1 MFTKVY
7 KEEDE
12 LLRGCSYNVASV
24 YFHLKNKREYFKSQN
39 NGTCYDLT
47 RCISEYTGMCEKTIK
62 RAISTLREIGLI
74 STVIKG
80 KVNHYSF
87 PILDKIEG
95 KTDDKV
101 VETIQPIEEIVK
113 EVTPQPV
120 EVIEE
125 VQEVQ
130 EVTPEE
136 VKFDDFSEELY
147 NLLESDDMRVVKNI
161 LERTIDYAIFNKKE
175 YEFFFK
181 NGDNKINEITQKYQL
196 SQKDIDD
203 LQGWV
208 KEFQTTYIERL
219 CVAS

>member
-1 MFTKVY
+1 MSNQFTKVY

-95 KTDDKV
+95 KTDNKV
-101 VETIQPIEEIVK
+101 VETIQPIEEIEEPEEIVK
-113 EVTPQPV
+113 EETTPVPTQV
-120 EVIEE
+120 EE
-125 VQEVQ
+125 VEY
-130 EVTPEE
+130 
-136 VKFDDFSEELY
+136 DDFSEKLY
-147 NLLESDDMRVVKNI
+147 TLLDSDDMRVVKNI
-161 LERTIDYAIFNKKE
+161 LERTIDYAVFDKKE

-208 KEFQTTYIERL
+208 KEFQTAYIERL

>member
-1 MFTKVY
+1 MSNQFTKVY

-74 STVIKG
+74 STTIKG

-95 KTDDKV
+95 KTDNKV
-101 VETIQPIEEIVK
+101 VETIQPIEEIVEPEEMVK
-113 EVTPQPV
+113 EEITPV
-120 EVIEE
+120 EE
-125 VQEVQ
+125 VE
-130 EVTPEE
+130 
-136 VKFDDFSEELY
+136 FDDFSEELY

-161 LERTIDYAIFNKKE
+161 LERTIDYAVFDKKE

-196 SQKDIDD
+196 SPNDIDD

-208 KEFQTTYIERL
+208 KEFQTAYIERVYA
-219 CVAS
+219 VA

>member
-1 MFTKVY
+1 MSNQFTKVY

-95 KTDDKV
+95 KTDNKV

-113 EVTPQPV
+113 EETTPVPTPV
-120 EVIEE
+120 EE
-125 VQEVQ
+125 VEY
-130 EVTPEE
+130 
-136 VKFDDFSEELY
+136 DDYSEELY
-147 NLLESDDMRVVKNI
+147 QLLESDDMRVVKNI
-161 LERTIDYAIFNKKE
+161 LERTIDYAVFNKNE

-219 CVAS
+219 YAVA

>member
-12 LLRGCSYNVASV
+12 RLRGCSYNVASV
-24 YFHLKNKREYFKSQN
+24 YFHLKNKREYFKSKN
-39 NGTCYDLT
+39 NGTCYDLI
-47 RCISEYTGMCEKTIK
+47 RCISEYTGMCEKTVK
-62 RAISTLREIGLI
+62 RAISTLRELGLI
-74 STVIKG
+74 STTIKG

-95 KTDDKV
+95 KTDNKV
-101 VETIQPIEEIVK
+101 VETIQPIEIEDNTPIEE

-120 EVIEE
+120 E

-136 VKFDDFSEELY
+136 VEYDNYSEELY

-161 LERTIDYAIFNKKE
+161 LERTIDYAVFNKNE
-175 YEFFFK
+175 YEFFYK
-181 NGDNKINEITQKYQL
+181 NGNNKLNEITQKYHL
-196 SQKDIDD
+196 SSNDIDD
-203 LQGWV
+203 LERWI
-208 KEFQTTYIERL
+208 KDFQTSYIERYA
-219 CVAS
+219 VA